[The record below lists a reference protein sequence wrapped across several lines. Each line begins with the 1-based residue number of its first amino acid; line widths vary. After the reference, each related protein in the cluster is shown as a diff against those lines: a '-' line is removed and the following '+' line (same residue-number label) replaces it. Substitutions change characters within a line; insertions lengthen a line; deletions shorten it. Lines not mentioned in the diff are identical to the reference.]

1 MITLLKTF
9 YAMLLGKEGANSRK
23 AAIVILALLFGFVL
37 IFSIAVY
44 RFFAPSKLENQI
56 EDRKPEI
63 VNSQVDT
70 GVKTE
75 EVNRAGQTSS
85 QAEKRSGEAVKRVN
99 EATKKDSNQYANDN
113 AGQRFCERFPE
124 DSTCKQ

>member
-9 YAMLLGKEGANSRK
+9 YAMLLGKKGANSRK
-23 AAIVILALLFGFVL
+23 AAIVILALLLGFLLVAG
-37 IFSIAVY
+37 IVVY

-63 VNSQVDT
+63 INSQVDT

-85 QAEKRSGEAVKRVN
+85 QAEKRSTEAQRRVS
-99 EATKKDSNQYANDN
+99 EARNANTTNTNYSTAN
-113 AGQRFCERFPE
+113 AERCKSYPE
-124 DSTCKQ
+124 SEECR

>member
-44 RFFAPSKLENQI
+44 RFFAPSKLESQI

-85 QAEKRSGEAVKRVN
+85 QAEKRSTEAQRRVS
-99 EATKKDSNQYANDN
+99 EARNTNTTNTNYSTAN
-113 AGQRFCERFPE
+113 AERCKAYPE
-124 DSTCKQ
+124 SEDCR

>member
-23 AAIVILALLFGFVL
+23 AAIVILALLLGFLLVAG
-37 IFSIAVY
+37 IVVY

-75 EVNRAGQTSS
+75 QVNRAGQTSS
-85 QAEKRSGEAVKRVN
+85 QAEKRSGGAVKRVN
-99 EATKKDSNQYANDN
+99 EARNANTTNTNYSTAN
-113 AGQRFCERFPE
+113 AERCKSYPE
-124 DSTCKQ
+124 SEECR